1 LNRTR
6 HHHSLAPAAGPESP
20 VRRNLSQALA
30 ELDAAELAGSAAR
43 LSQALAQVADCY
55 HAAGMASHRRWY
67 LQQALRFAALLG
79 AVDARVDL
87 LCQLADAYSDDA
99 QGEVEAGDQR
109 KAHAARDQA
118 RDHVYQAAQL
128 AGRSADPQWEVTV
141 LLRLGSILDGLG
153 DHDDAA
159 ALQRRALALIE
170 GAAEQRE
177 AIA

>member
-1 LNRTR
+1 LSHNPHR
-6 HHHSLAPAAGPESP
+6 SPLAPAAGPESP
-20 VRRNLSQALA
+20 ARRNLSQALA
-30 ELDAAELAGSAAR
+30 ALDAAELDGSAAR

-67 LQQALRFAALLG
+67 LKQATRFAALLS
-79 AVDARVDL
+79 AVDTLVDL
-87 LCQLADAYSDDA
+87 LCQLAEACLDDA
-99 QGEVEAGDQR
+99 RDETAGGDR
-109 KAHAARDQA
+109 RNAHAARDQV
-118 RDHVYQAAQL
+118 RDHVYHAAQL

-170 GAAEQRE
+170 NAAEQRE
-177 AIA
+177 AIG